1 MISSNNSV
9 SIIMIYKLLSP
20 SVILAAAIAAA
31 PAHAATPSSKASTS
45 AKVIFTGEI
54 GKKIYGY
61 NGTTPLNIYVKD
73 NKIEKIEAL
82 KNQESP
88 AYFNKAKNHIFPQFV
103 GKTVSQ
109 ALAVEADAA
118 TGATY
123 SSEAIIKNI
132 KLGLKQANASSSK
145 KSAKSKKAKKAK
157 SSR

>member
-31 PAHAATPSSKASTS
+31 PAHAATPNSKASTS

-88 AYFNKAKNHIFPQFV
+88 TYFNKAKNHIFPQFV

-132 KLGLKQANASSSK
+132 KLGLKQANASSK
-145 KSAKSKKAKKAK
+145 KSAKSKKAKKKAK